1 MLTRKHDHIFVII
14 GIKFNE
20 LATQMSEQTTLH
32 AHLNRFFRRKTTA
45 Y

>member
-1 MLTRKHDHIFVII
+1 MSTRKYDHIFVII

-20 LATQMSEQTTLH
+20 LATKMSEQTTLH